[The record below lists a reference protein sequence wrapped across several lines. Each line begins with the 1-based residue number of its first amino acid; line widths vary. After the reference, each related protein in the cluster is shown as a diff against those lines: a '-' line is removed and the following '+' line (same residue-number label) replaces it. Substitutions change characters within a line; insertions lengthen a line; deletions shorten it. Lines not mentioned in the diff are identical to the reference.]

1 MKTLFFMME
10 ECIYFLLLNFFI
22 NREKNIKY
30 NFSNFNLSRLF
41 YRFAPKTSTKKE
53 KSGMKGITIS
63 MVATIIILFMVF
75 IILVIIFTKMYNA
88 IPSPL

>member
-1 MKTLFFMME
+1 MKTLFFM
-10 ECIYFLLLNFFI
+10 
-22 NREKNIKY
+22 IKW
-30 NFSNFNLSRLF
+30 SIFNLGGLF

-53 KSGMKGITIS
+53 KFGMKGITIN

-75 IILVIIFTKMYNA
+75 IILVVIFTRIYNA